1 MAKFTKRQLLTSL
14 SVLYLTILTLLAA
27 YALHQTTTYSLP
39 IPTILSALTVALP
52 PLAGITLET
61 LISFQYQ
68 LASKKGAAQTSKI
81 FQVVNG
87 AFLIYETLLATLA
100 GTHISPLGGLRCPLH
115 DKWQELFHIKNSER
129 IRRIQNA
136 FECCGFSTTKEMAW
150 PFPGNG
156 RGADAC
162 VVRYAERAD
171 KPCLEDWR
179 DMERKV
185 AIVLLVV
192 PLGVFL
198 WKVVLFLLS
207 PGFDT
212 PWLPSTLHLPED
224 ENHNGSRHAITFR
237 DVEEQSEADSLRDEV
252 TRLNNDS
259 NLASRVESGRVMR
272 PSPLIQESGV
282 WERE

>member
-1 MAKFTKRQLLTSL
+1 
-14 SVLYLTILTLLAA
+14 
-27 YALHQTTTYSLP
+27 
-39 IPTILSALTVALP
+39 
-52 PLAGITLET
+52 
-61 LISFQYQ
+61 
-68 LASKKGAAQTSKI
+68 
-81 FQVVNG
+81 
-87 AFLIYETLLATLA
+87 
-100 GTHISPLGGLRCPLH
+100 
-115 DKWQELFHIKNSER
+115 
-129 IRRIQNA
+129 
-136 FECCGFSTTKEMAW
+136 MAW

-198 WKVVLFLLS
+198 WKVRVLEHLSETAISAERGRLLTDCEQVVLFLLS